1 MGIIGTLPETIALG
15 RDDRDS
21 AMPLHSGYNGVGVV
35 GLVRNDMFGRQ
46 TFYQFEGRHTVV
58 NLSCGQLQTN
68 GVAQGVDD
76 SMNFGCQPS
85 TTAAYGLGLAPPLPP
100 VAR

>member
-1 MGIIGTLPETIALG
+1 MCVIGALPKTIALG
-15 RDDRDS
+15 RDDRER
-21 AMPLHSGYNGVGVV
+21 AMSLHSGYDGVSVV
-35 GLVRNDMFGRQ
+35 GLVRNDMFSHQ
-46 TFYQFEGRHTVV
+46 ALYQFDGRHTVV
-58 NLSCGQLQTN
+58 NLSCRQFQAN